1 MKGEKMITQTAAV
14 KTNRSSI
21 ATTRMIAFCG
31 MFAAIAAVLM
41 FFEIPLP
48 FAPIFYKLDF
58 SEVPVLIGTFCFG
71 PVAGAVIEALK
82 ILLKFAIK
90 GTSTAGVGELAN
102 FAVGCAFVVPAGI
115 VYKMMKS
122 KKGALIG
129 CITGT
134 LVMAVLGC
142 FINAYILL
150 PFYANAF
157 EMPIEALIGMGTAV
171 NPAINSLLTFVV
183 LAVAPFNIVKG
194 VLVSIITFLLYK
206 RISQLVKGAN
216 R

>member
-1 MKGEKMITQTAAV
+1 MSNKNARNSV
-14 KTNRSSI
+14 

-31 MFAAIAAVLM
+31 MFSAIAAVLM
-41 FFEIPLP
+41 YFEIPLP
-48 FAPIFYKLDF
+48 FAPVFYKLDF

-71 PVAGAVIEALK
+71 PVAGALIEGLK
-82 ILLKFAIK
+82 ILLKFVMK

-122 KKGALIG
+122 RKGALVG
-129 CITGT
+129 CIAGT
-134 LVMAVLGC
+134 VMMIVLGC
-142 FINAYILL
+142 LINAYVLL

-157 EMPIEALIGMGTAV
+157 EMPIDDLVAMGTAV
-171 NPAINSLLTFVV
+171 NPAITSLTTFVM
-183 LAVAPFNIVKG
+183 LAVAPFNLLKG

-206 RISQLVKGAN
+206 RISRLVKGAN
-216 R
+216 S